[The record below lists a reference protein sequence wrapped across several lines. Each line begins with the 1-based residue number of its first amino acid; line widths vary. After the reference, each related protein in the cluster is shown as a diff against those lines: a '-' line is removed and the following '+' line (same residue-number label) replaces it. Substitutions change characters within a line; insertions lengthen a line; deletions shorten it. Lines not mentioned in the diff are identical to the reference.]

1 MHTNEC
7 SIFWICAVIHTQTLA
22 IFFATCLHPLTDKHP
37 EACLTNLLD
46 CITHVT
52 HSCAVFMILSTQL
65 LQCILIYLKFIGIQ
79 LQQCG
84 PLIEIGLMPSH
95 HSHGF
100 RVEIRRNQI
109 SISKL
114 NGALDPF
121 DMADFGQHDRIWDS
135 FTAYVNHWYSGHC
148 SNAKRHNKQ
157 I

>member
-1 MHTNEC
+1 MLNESSGLHNTRNTFMC
-7 SIFWICAVIHTQTLA
+7 CVHDFKYTVTAVH
-22 IFFATCLHPLTDKHP
+22 F
-37 EACLTNLLD
+37 NLLK
-46 CITHVT
+46 I
-52 HSCAVFMILSTQL
+52 
-65 LQCILIYLKFIGIQ
+65 IGIQ

-135 FTAYVNHWYSGHC
+135 FMAYVNH
-148 SNAKRHNKQ
+148 
-157 I
+157 